1 MSIER
6 EKYQLDSGDVLYN
19 EQVVAVK
26 ALPTLVT
33 QGVEINASTVKG
45 PRYLAIGGKLSGGS
59 AAAMRLWPCFW
70 DPRRA
75 KWFMASSLLM
85 STDANIAADTT
96 DTLGNVYQVVKP
108 SWATRF
114 YPCLPA
120 GPAAAN
126 ILDLIVT
133 EDT

>member
-1 MSIER
+1 MER
-6 EKYQLDSGDVLYN
+6 EKYQLDSTDILYD
-19 EQVVAVK
+19 EQVIAAK

-33 QGVEINASTVKG
+33 QGVEINASTIKG
-45 PRYLAIGGKLSGGS
+45 PRYLAIGGKISGGS

-70 DPRRA
+70 SPARE
-75 KWFMASSLLM
+75 KWIMASSLLM
-85 STDANIAADTT
+85 SLDTEIQADTS
-96 DTLGNVYQVVKP
+96 DTLGNSYQIVKP

-114 YPCLPA
+114 YPCIPS